1 MDDKNFALLAI
12 GILTFAAASM
22 MAKGFAS
29 PFLSFDHVFF
39 MTGSGILIGLSAGL
53 LLTEVLDHGHP
64 DDLFEMDKSDQE
76 ILMEALL
83 EPHDEGEIK
92 EKLDPETIDMG
103 DSDD

>member
-39 MTGSGILIGLSAGL
+39 MTGSGILMGLSAGL
-53 LLTEVLDHGHP
+53 LLTEVS
-64 DDLFEMDKSDQE
+64 FSDNITE
-76 ILMEALL
+76 S
-83 EPHDEGEIK
+83 EGKQQK
-92 EKLDPETIDMG
+92 EG
-103 DSDD
+103 V